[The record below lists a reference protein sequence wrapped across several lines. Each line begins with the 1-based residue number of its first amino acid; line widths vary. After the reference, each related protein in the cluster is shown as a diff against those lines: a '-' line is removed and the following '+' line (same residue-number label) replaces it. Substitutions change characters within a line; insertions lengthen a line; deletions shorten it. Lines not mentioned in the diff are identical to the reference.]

1 MVVPWVQIYSVIC
14 SIWEE
19 ILVYQSWKI
28 RRFWIV
34 KVEGRRESITRIK
47 KRKKR
52 KKRRQRLRKLLLL
65 QGSLKRSTRQRS
77 EFRSFVVFSVLSLME
92 HEINWVL
99 NIFLMGNGY
108 SQFMVPSWVIWKKYL
123 HWNTKGKT
131 ISSRYKYLAESD
143 CPCIQNKNWRCCT

>member
-1 MVVPWVQIYSVIC
+1 M
-14 SIWEE
+14 
-19 ILVYQSWKI
+19 YQSWKI

-92 HEINWVL
+92 HEIN
-99 NIFLMGNGY
+99 
-108 SQFMVPSWVIWKKYL
+108 
-123 HWNTKGKT
+123 
-131 ISSRYKYLAESD
+131 
-143 CPCIQNKNWRCCT
+143 